1 MYNNKRHFFSFVAFL
16 FIYFIMTVVS
26 CKQSIGTPWYPRSV
40 SDDAIPLYVGEI
52 TVAGAQVKADDAAES
67 FAASSSYTV
76 SVPNTLTDI
85 SIAQIKV
92 KLFSDA
98 KLEKEFPETS
108 FTLEVAG
115 DSVPLVTDSYIP
127 VLLRIKPTGGQYA
140 PVEKTLKVKRL
151 PKSAAYLGGITVY
164 GIAAIPAPDFAVSG
178 NYMVTVPNAVEAVAK
193 ENIAASLFADEK
205 QENALSGSTIAV
217 TGGTVQLAPD
227 VPAAVMMTIIPPEP
241 YETLQ
246 TTVMVTRETA
256 QVAALSELVEI
267 QEIKIQDKAARFVN
281 GSYTLTLPNA
291 VKKIAQSDIAVN
303 LVTKDEAKT
312 PVPEDTYSIRLL
324 TGSSV
329 PLGAGTPAYLAV
341 EITLTQPAGQFI
353 KIVKVTRE
361 RKIGGDS
368 ENPGDPSVPGD
379 SEDEDDDIG
388 GGGASNDENNDNTPD
403 AGPAPIPPFDPNKP
417 GSNPKDAGNHFKW
430 ILKTTETEI
439 DPFDY
444 YKSNSNGFSASKF
457 DDWVVYISS
466 FDNGTNVASY
476 TFKNGTWSGSPECY
490 RGPDFG
496 SGIKKT
502 KNVDFYRYKTR
513 KDRWEKHGGYQPDVD
528 PHDERF
534 YFYRFTGKTLS
545 PTLDNSMFCVDRY
558 SKFLFY
564 YSDPRDIDWQGVPSE
579 WRDYAQPTEGKH
591 KHFDEP
597 FYMSDPVGYVEA
609 DGTVVMY
616 EWIKNN
622 ITANNYTAQK
632 NSAYDKPA
640 ERDPGKPGYSPYR
653 DKIKG
658 TPKTEWVE
666 NPEYTVT
673 SVTVKKEP
681 ESREVIQGAKGWF
694 VQAIPNA
701 VPQGEQLSYQW
712 YVNTVESTEGGTP
725 VSDGKG
731 GTDAAY
737 YFSTDAA
744 KEVYYYCTITNTNPT
759 NGKSVSVQS
768 KAVKVTVKKGMAVVH
783 ISKPKKGGTLS
794 VTMGGQS
801 IEDGAEI
808 ERGSVLTLTATLET
822 DYAVASWINAKPR
835 EDNPLVAD
843 ATVTQDITVG
853 VKLKSTA
860 APPAPKIKLYFFSN
874 DEQKGLLKAEINGTA
889 LEGGK
894 TGVDVE
900 KGSIVTFTA
909 IPASED
915 YKLNRWNGNVEGAG
929 TSPTLTVTIKETTT
943 VAAEFALKRFP
954 VNYVCEPVEGGVI
967 TATADGQSLAESGT
981 EVEKYKNVTFKATAR
996 DGYYLDHWDGWEGAS
1011 AAGENDTVQVK
1022 VLNKVSVKAVFKR
1035 LYPVVFTSNDE
1046 NKGTVTAKV
1055 NGESIESGTKVREG
1069 QNVTFTATPKPGFC
1083 VKDWK
1088 GATPQTAVPQKEPM
1102 EATIAVSG
1110 SITVNVDFAKI
1121 MRLTVTPKIQ
1131 NVDLQ
1136 SWSTE
1141 GSTDHFSP
1149 KYIDG
1154 VHLAHD
1160 LVVSVQGDGNAKSKK
1175 WEYSFEYKHG
1185 SGGKGDYVAE
1195 SDFIKNGE
1203 SKTHGSALIDTDYT
1217 AFSDL
1222 KIGLTNYL
1230 VKSNRHDYCRTEYT
1244 YTIWPVPEPALFRKQ
1259 CLDNNS
1265 VFVLEYNESEGK
1277 WVVNSNAVHIN
1288 QVDADG
1294 DGITDDV
1301 PQLPRPAGF
1310 ENMDHN
1316 YKTISFKG
1324 VTISYD
1330 ENFTLADGEEK
1341 DFVITYKVDND
1352 PDSPNLK
1359 KKKDGTPTGTRSKGT
1374 VKVIYTIGWK
1384 LSTN

>member
-115 DSVPLVTDSYIP
+115 DSVPLVTDSDIP
-127 VLLRIKPTGGQYA
+127 VLLRIKPTGEQYA

-151 PKSAAYLGGITVY
+151 PKSTAYLGGITVY

-205 QENALSGSTIAV
+205 QENALSGSTVAV

-256 QVAALSELVEI
+256 QAAALSELVEI

-291 VKKIAQSDIAVN
+291 VKKIAQSDIAVS

-368 ENPGDPSVPGD
+368 ENPGDPSVPGG
-379 SEDEDDDIG
+379 SEAEDDDIG

-444 YKSNSNGFSASKF
+444 YKSDANGFEASQF
-457 DDWVVYISS
+457 DSWVVYISA

-476 TFKNGTWSGSPECY
+476 MFKEGVWSGSPERY
-490 RGPDFG
+490 RGPNFG
-496 SGIKKT
+496 SFPKT
-502 KNVDFYRYKTR
+502 TREVDFYRYKTR
-513 KDRWEKHGGYQPDVD
+513 KARWEEHGGYQPDAD
-528 PHDERF
+528 PRDKRF
-534 YFYRFTGKTLS
+534 YFYRFTGKTMS
-545 PTLDNSMFCVDRY
+545 PKLDNSMFCVDRY

-564 YSDPRDIDWQGVPSE
+564 YSDPRDINGQGVPSE

-616 EWIKNN
+616 EWIKRN
-622 ITANNYTAQK
+622 ISDNNYTAQK

-640 ERDPGKPGYSPYR
+640 QRDPGKPGYSPYR

-794 VTMGGQS
+794 VTMDGQP

-874 DEQKGLLKAEINGTA
+874 DEQKGSLKAEINGTA

-915 YKLNRWNGNVEGAG
+915 YKLNRWNGNVEGTG

-954 VNYVCEPVEGGVI
+954 VNYVCEPVEGGTLTVLVG
-967 TATADGQSLAESGT
+967 TLPHESGE
-981 EVEKYKNVTFKATAR
+981 EVEKTKTVTFTATPH
-996 DGYYLDHWDGWEGAS
+996 DGYYLSGWEGWDGAS
-1011 AAGENDTVQVK
+1011 AAGENATVEVK
-1022 VLNKVSVKAVFKR
+1022 IAGPTSVKAVFKR
-1035 LYPVVFTSNDE
+1035 EYPVTFGSDNE
-1046 NKGTVTAKV
+1046 EQGTLTATVDGKP
-1055 NGESIESGTKVREG
+1055 IESGAKVREG
-1069 QNVTFTATPKPGFC
+1069 QNVTFTATPKPGYY
-1083 VKDWK
+1083 VKNWE
-1088 GATPQTAVPQKEPM
+1088 GITPQPPTPQRDPMEVTRSLSTPLNVTAVF
-1102 EATIAVSG
+1102 G
-1110 SITVNVDFAKI
+1110 KI
-1121 MRLTVTPKIQ
+1121 MRLTVTPKIL
-1131 NVDLQ
+1131 NVDLA

-1141 GSTDHFSP
+1141 GGSHHADPT
-1149 KYIDG
+1149 YVDG
-1154 VHLAHD
+1154 VHLAYKCSIKATSSEKSSSPPQWSYMFPLKNKD
-1160 LVVSVQGDGNAKSKK
+1160 GLWLQVQSDHFIKK
-1175 WEYSFEYKHG
+1175 G
-1185 SGGKGDYVAE
+1185 QAINGKGQTVDGKRVDVDE
-1195 SDFIKNGE
+1195 TFIP
-1203 SKTHGSALIDTDYT
+1203 S
-1217 AFSDL
+1217 SDL
-1222 KIGLTNYL
+1222 KLMVSNYL
-1230 VKSNRHDYCRTEYT
+1230 LKANRHDYWYAEWTTGFGAFYSTRK
-1244 YTIWPVPEPALFRKQ
+1244 PALYPLQ
-1259 CLDNNS
+1259 ALDDNS
-1265 VFVLEYNESEGK
+1265 SFALGYDETAGVWKVDKDKVNIKKSETILLPEEYKGTSP
-1277 WVVNSNAVHIN
+1277 
-1288 QVDADG
+1288 D
-1294 DGITDDV
+1294 
-1301 PQLPRPAGF
+1301 
-1310 ENMDHN
+1310 ENR
-1316 YKTISFKG
+1316 TISYKG
-1324 VTISYD
+1324 VTITYD
-1330 ENFTLADGEEK
+1330 ENFSLTAGEEK
-1341 DFVITYKVDND
+1341 DFVITYTVDND
-1352 PDSPNLK
+1352 PDPISLK
-1359 KKKDGTPTGTRSKGT
+1359 KISDGTPTGTRSKGT
-1374 VKVIYTIGWK
+1374 IQVIYTIGWK
-1384 LSTN
+1384 

>member
-115 DSVPLVTDSYIP
+115 DSVPLVTDADIP
-127 VLLRIKPTGGQYA
+127 VLLRIKPTGEQYA

-151 PKSAAYLGGITVY
+151 PKSTAYLGGIMVY
-164 GIAAIPAPDFAVSG
+164 GIAVIPAPDFAVSG

-205 QENALSGSTIAV
+205 QENALSGSTVAV

-256 QVAALSELVEI
+256 QAAALSELVEI

-291 VKKIAQSDIAVN
+291 VKKIAQSDIAVS

-368 ENPGDPSVPGD
+368 ENPGDPSVQGG

-444 YKSNSNGFSASKF
+444 YKSDANGFEASQF
-457 DDWVVYISS
+457 DSWVVYISA

-476 TFKNGTWSGSPECY
+476 KFENGTWSGSPECY
-490 RGPDFG
+490 RGRDFG
-496 SGIKKT
+496 SFPKKT
-502 KNVDFYRYKTR
+502 WNVDFYRYKTR
-513 KDRWEKHGGYQPDVD
+513 KARWEKHGGYQPDAD

-534 YFYRFTGKTLS
+534 YFYRFTGETLS
-545 PTLDNSMFCVDRY
+545 PKLDNSMFCVDRY

-564 YSDPRDIDWQGVPSE
+564 YSDPRDINGQGVPSE

-616 EWIKNN
+616 EWIKRN
-622 ITANNYTAQK
+622 ISDNNYTAQK

-640 ERDPGKPGYSPYR
+640 QRDPGKPGYSPYR

-794 VTMGGQS
+794 VTMDGQP

-874 DEQKGLLKAEINGTA
+874 DEQKGSLKAEINGTA

-929 TSPTLTVTIKETTT
+929 TSPTLMVTIKETTT

-954 VNYVCEPVEGGVI
+954 VNYVCEPVEGGTLTVRVG
-967 TATADGQSLAESGT
+967 TLPHESGE
-981 EVEKYKNVTFKATAR
+981 EVEKTKTVTFTATPH
-996 DGYYLDHWDGWEGAS
+996 DGYYLSGWEGWDGAS
-1011 AAGENDTVQVK
+1011 AAGENATVEVK
-1022 VLNKVSVKAVFKR
+1022 IAGSTSVKAVFKR
-1035 LYPVVFTSNDE
+1035 EYPVTFGSDNE
-1046 NKGTVTAKV
+1046 EQGTLTATVDGKP
-1055 NGESIESGTKVREG
+1055 IESGAKVREG
-1069 QNVTFTATPKPGFC
+1069 QNVTFTATPKPGYY
-1083 VKDWK
+1083 VKNWE
-1088 GATPQTAVPQKEPM
+1088 GITPQPPTPQRDPMEVTRSLSTSLNVTAVF
-1102 EATIAVSG
+1102 G
-1110 SITVNVDFAKI
+1110 KI
-1121 MRLTVTPKIQ
+1121 MRLTVTPKIL
-1131 NVDLQ
+1131 NVDLA

-1141 GSTDHFSP
+1141 GSSHHADPT
-1149 KYIDG
+1149 YVDG
-1154 VHLAHD
+1154 VHLAYKCSIKATSSEKSSSPPQWSYMFPLKNKDGLWLQVQSDHFIKKGQAINGKGQTVD
-1160 LVVSVQGDGNAKSKK
+1160 GKRVDVDETFIPSSDLKLVVS
-1175 WEYSFEYKHG
+1175 
-1185 SGGKGDYVAE
+1185 
-1195 SDFIKNGE
+1195 
-1203 SKTHGSALIDTDYT
+1203 
-1217 AFSDL
+1217 
-1222 KIGLTNYL
+1222 NYL
-1230 VKSNRHDYCRTEYT
+1230 LKANRHDYWYAEWTTGFGVFYSTRK
-1244 YTIWPVPEPALFRKQ
+1244 PALYPLQ
-1259 CLDNNS
+1259 ALDDNS
-1265 VFVLEYNESEGK
+1265 SFALGYDETAGVWKVDKDKVNIKKSETILLPEEYKGTSP
-1277 WVVNSNAVHIN
+1277 
-1288 QVDADG
+1288 D
-1294 DGITDDV
+1294 
-1301 PQLPRPAGF
+1301 
-1310 ENMDHN
+1310 ENR
-1316 YKTISFKG
+1316 TISYKG
-1324 VTISYD
+1324 VTITYD
-1330 ENFTLADGEEK
+1330 ENFSLTAGEEK
-1341 DFVITYKVDND
+1341 DFVITYTVDND
-1352 PDSPNLK
+1352 PDPISLK
-1359 KKKDGTPTGTRSKGT
+1359 KISDGTPTGTRSKGT
-1374 VKVIYTIGWK
+1374 IQVIYTIGWK